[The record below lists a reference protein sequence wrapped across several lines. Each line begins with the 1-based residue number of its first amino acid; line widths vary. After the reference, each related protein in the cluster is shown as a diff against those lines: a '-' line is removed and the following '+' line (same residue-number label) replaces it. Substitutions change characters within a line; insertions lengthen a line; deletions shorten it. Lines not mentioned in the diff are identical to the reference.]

1 MSAMLATSTLLA
13 STSEELPA
21 LLPALVLA
29 PILTALA
36 VMLVPARG
44 EDTPRQVALLGA
56 LVTAALSVYMLTQ
69 FQRGD
74 AGYQFVVQTPW
85 ISDWGI
91 SWHLGV
97 DGISLFLVVTHRS
110 VLFPISHR
118 GDRAGERTQVVLHV
132 DARS

>member
-56 LVTAALSVYMLTQ
+56 LVTAALSNEKKNIKGCGLLL
-69 FQRGD
+69 
-74 AGYQFVVQTPW
+74 
-85 ISDWGI
+85 S
-91 SWHLGV
+91 
-97 DGISLFLVVTHRS
+97 
-110 VLFPISHR
+110 
-118 GDRAGERTQVVLHV
+118 
-132 DARS
+132 